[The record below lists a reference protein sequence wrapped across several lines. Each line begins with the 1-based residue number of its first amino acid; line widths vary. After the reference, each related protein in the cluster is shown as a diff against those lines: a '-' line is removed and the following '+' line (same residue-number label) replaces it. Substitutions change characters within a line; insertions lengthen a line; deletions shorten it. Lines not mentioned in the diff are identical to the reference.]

1 MRASTRPGPAG
12 MAARDAAL
20 HLISAVLD
28 RHRSLTDVLDEGL
41 AGTTNPAD
49 RAFARLMAATVLR
62 RLGEIDALLA
72 QRLDRPLS
80 RKARP
85 VQHILRLGTAQIA
98 FLGTATHAVVNCGV
112 EQAKA
117 CPGRYDKLVN
127 AILRKIAPV
136 DADTGPEDPA
146 INVPDWL
153 WSSWRDAYGSETA
166 RHIARAHLREAPLDL
181 SLRDPAD
188 TAQWATTL
196 GGTSLAPGHV
206 RLSRA
211 GDVASLPGYETGDWW
226 VQDFAASL
234 PARVL
239 VAGLENPSGAGVA
252 DLCAA
257 PGGKTAQIAATG
269 AVVTAVDSDPARV
282 TRLEA
287 NLARLRLRATVCT
300 ADVAHWR
307 PEDGRRFDA
316 VLLDAPCTATGTIRR
331 HPDIPWLKR
340 PDDIAKAA
348 VTQREMLRAALELVR
363 PGGMLV
369 YAVCSLQREEG
380 KAQID
385 RVVGDGLARRTPI
398 HENECAGIGVP
409 DDEGDIQTLPH
420 HRAGEGGM
428 DGFFVARLH
437 RPS

>member
-1 MRASTRPGPAG
+1 

-20 HLISAVLD
+20 HLITAVLD

-49 RAFARLMAATVLR
+49 RAFARLIAATVLR

-72 QRLDRPLS
+72 QRLDRPLP
-80 RKARP
+80 RKAQT

-98 FLGTATHAVVNCGV
+98 FLGSATHAVVNCGV

-136 DADTGPEDPA
+136 GTDTCPEDPA

-153 WSSWRDAYGSETA
+153 WSSWRDAYGIETA

-188 TAQWATTL
+188 TAQWAATL

-211 GDVASLPGYETGDWW
+211 GDVAALPGYDTGDWW

-239 VAGLENPSGAGVA
+239 LAGLDNPSGAGVA

-269 AVVTAVDSDPARV
+269 AAVTAVDADPARV
-282 TRLEA
+282 TRLES
-287 NLARLRLRATVCT
+287 NLTRLRLRATVCT
-300 ADVAHWR
+300 ADVVRWQ

-340 PDDIAKAA
+340 PDDVAKAA
-348 VTQREMLRAALELVR
+348 ATQHDLLRAALELVR
-363 PGGMLV
+363 PGGVLV

-380 KAQID
+380 KDQID
-385 RVVGDGLARRTPI
+385 RLVGGGVVQRAPI
-398 HENECAGIGVP
+398 REDECAGIGSP
-409 DDEGDIQTLPH
+409 DTYGDVQTFPH
-420 HRAGEGGM
+420 HRAAEGGM
-428 DGFFVARLH
+428 DGFFVARLR

>member
-1 MRASTRPGPAG
+1 

-49 RAFARLMAATVLR
+49 RAFARLLSATVLR

-72 QRLDRPLS
+72 QRLDRPLP
-80 RKARP
+80 RKART

-136 DADTGPEDPA
+136 GTDTGPEDPA

-153 WSSWRDAYGSETA
+153 RASWRDAYGIETA
-166 RHIARAHLREAPLDL
+166 RHIARAHLHEAPLDL

-188 TAQWATTL
+188 TAQWAATL

-211 GDVASLPGYETGDWW
+211 GDVAALPGYDTGDWW

-239 VAGLENPSGAGVA
+239 LAGLDNPSVARVA

-269 AVVTAVDSDPARV
+269 AAVTAVDADPARV
-282 TRLEA
+282 TRLES
-287 NLARLRLRATVCT
+287 NLTRLRLRATVCT
-300 ADVAHWR
+300 ADVLRWR

-340 PDDIAKAA
+340 PDDVAKAA
-348 VTQREMLRAALELVR
+348 ATQHDLLRAALELVR
-363 PGGMLV
+363 PGGVLV

-380 KAQID
+380 NDQIE
-385 RVVGDGLARRTPI
+385 RLVVGGAVHRVPI
-398 HENECAGIGVP
+398 REDECAGIGSP
-409 DDEGDIQTLPH
+409 DTDGDVQTFPH
-420 HRAGEGGM
+420 HRAAEGGM
-428 DGFFVARLH
+428 DGFFVARLR